1 MKLHESSIALIHGV
15 ENNRPKVL
23 GSAFCFLKANWFV
36 TAKHVVEEHGLPR
49 ELLSMN
55 VGGKL
60 FRVSELWTH
69 DQRDIAL
76 IDLEQP
82 LCPEPHYPSHW
93 SHEKEKGLIKVAYSP
108 DHSKQDKRPI
118 FYATHVK
125 EYETSE
131 RIREDGSELIFE
143 FEDQGAE
150 GGNSGGPIFS
160 LSGGVVG
167 IIIDGVFME
176 NSTTTKATDVKVLL
190 ELVELNSEIL
200 TKHRTSG

>member
-1 MKLHESSIALIHGV
+1 M
-15 ENNRPKVL
+15 
-23 GSAFCFLKANWFV
+23 

-69 DQRDIAL
+69 NQRDVAL

-93 SHEKEKGLIKVAYSP
+93 SHEKEKGLIKVTYSP

-150 GGNSGGPIFS
+150 GGNSVGCFLPRGLMQLMIHVTSCVRPLKTQHTS
-160 LSGGVVG
+160 LHYQRQQ
-167 IIIDGVFME
+167 
-176 NSTTTKATDVKVLL
+176 STLL
-190 ELVELNSEIL
+190 S
-200 TKHRTSG
+200 